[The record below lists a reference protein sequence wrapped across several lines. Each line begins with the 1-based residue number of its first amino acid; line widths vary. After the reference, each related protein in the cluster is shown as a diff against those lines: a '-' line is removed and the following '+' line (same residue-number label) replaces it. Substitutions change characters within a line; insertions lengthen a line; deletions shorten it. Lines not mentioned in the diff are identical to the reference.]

1 MISESASE
9 RGRGR
14 MDARGEGE
22 LISELENKT
31 MELVEGGWMR
41 VRG

>member
-1 MISESASE
+1 
-9 RGRGR
+9 

-22 LISELENKT
+22 LVSESESKT